1 MIATVVLLL
10 REWAKVAISREIAS
24 RTRQA
29 SRTGMLFGLIAML
42 GLASLTFFYI
52 FAFEWLAAALDEV
65 EAAAIL
71 CGANLLLIA
80 LILGF
85 RAVAA
90 ARRRRTAERAP
101 SAELQA
107 LLEIGLGLEQRLREK
122 APAVA
127 LAAII
132 VGFAIGARPELLDIL
147 KPSRESEGAARD
159 DRN

>member
-1 MIATVVLLL
+1 MIATVMSLL
-10 REWAKVAISREIAS
+10 REWAKVAISREVAN

-29 SRTGMLFGLIAML
+29 SRMGMLFGLVAML
-42 GLASLTFFYI
+42 GLASLIFFYI
-52 FAFEWLAAALDEV
+52 FAFKWLAAALDEV
-65 EAAAIL
+65 QAAAIL

-80 LILGF
+80 LILGV
-85 RAVAA
+85 RAA
-90 ARRRRTAERAP
+90 AASRRRRAAERAP

-147 KPSRESEGAARD
+147 NPSRKSEGSAGD
-159 DRN
+159 DRS